1 MRRKCKGGRR
11 PRVTG
16 AEMRKEWVSETSVWL
31 PPERIADENEEKMM
45 LALALRIDVE
55 HLMSNNLFKFKDEL
69 YKQSE
74 GGMTGSELICVLAK
88 TRMMLYI
95 RILRRR
101 AENIGL
107 VLVVLKVYVDDT
119 LIMAKKV
126 ERGMTLEEDGTL
138 GWCEQKALR
147 QKDVESDVVTAE
159 LVCELANTLEGD
171 IVMTY
176 DTPSQNLGGKM
187 PVLDLKVWMDCDYR
201 VKFQFYQKSMTSRMT
216 VMRESALSWT
226 SKKVILA
233 NELVQI

>member
-1 MRRKCKGGRR
+1 
-11 PRVTG
+11 
-16 AEMRKEWVSETSVWL
+16 
-31 PPERIADENEEKMM
+31 
-45 LALALRIDVE
+45 
-55 HLMSNNLFKFKDEL
+55 
-69 YKQSE
+69 
-74 GGMTGSELICVLAK
+74 
-88 TRMMLYI
+88 
-95 RILRRR
+95 
-101 AENIGL
+101 
-107 VLVVLKVYVDDT
+107 
-119 LIMAKKV
+119 
-126 ERGMTLEEDGTL
+126 MTLEEDGTL

-159 LVCELANTLEGD
+159 LVCELANPLEGD

-233 NELVQI
+233 NELARRLFNTSPDLVSRGEAENDVDEFLYKLMRSDKI